1 MNKTLKTILGL
12 GAVILVI
19 ALIST
24 FAFNNNS
31 NSNPTPVAKLET
43 TKVKIGYLAT
53 NNSIPLYVAAE
64 KNYFKEAGLEAELV
78 KFEAP
83 NLFVDAMVGGQIDF
97 SAPSL
102 ATGIMSIVENK
113 TPGKF
118 SIFGANNTDA
128 NNPADVIIVPNDSTA
143 NTFADLKGKT
153 CATLP
158 GPQFKVVFTK
168 LAKDA
173 GLKAAVSGT
182 EGDIYYKEL
191 PVSEF
196 VTALASKAVDC
207 IVGLEPAGT
216 VAVTKGVGKVL
227 SNSPYSAAFGG
238 KWYGGIAVVNNEF
251 KTKNPVTTSKIIQA
265 IDKATAEIQANPILA
280 RQFLPK
286 YLGVPEAVAT
296 NMKVPAF
303 RSSTDLNESD
313 YVGMDN
319 FLSEFQAQG
328 VYPTKPDFRKLKYVK

>member
-1 MNKTLKTILGL
+1 MSNNLKLIIG
-12 GAVILVI
+12 GVAAVIII
-19 ALIST
+19 ALLVT
-24 FAFNNNS
+24 FTSSQA
-31 NSNPTPVAKLET
+31 PTAKLET

-64 KNYFKEAGLEAELV
+64 KNYFKDAGIEAELV

-102 ATGIMSIVENK
+102 ATGIMSIVETK

-118 SIFGANNTDA
+118 KIFGANYTDPS
-128 NNPADVIIVPNDSTA
+128 NPADVVIVPKDSAA

-158 GPQFKVVFTK
+158 GPQFKTIFTK

-173 GLKAAVSGT
+173 GLKAAASGT

-196 VTALASKAVDC
+196 VTALGSKAVDC
-207 IVGLEPAGT
+207 VVGLEPTGT
-216 VAVTKGVGKVL
+216 VAITKGVGKIL
-227 SNSPYSAAFGG
+227 GNSPYSTAFGG
-238 KWYGGIAVVNNEF
+238 KWYGGISTVNTTF
-251 KTKNPVTTSKIIQA
+251 KNTNPVTTKKVVEA
-265 IDKATAEIQANPILA
+265 MDKATVDVQSDPILA

-286 YLGVPEAVAT
+286 YLGVPEAVST

-313 YVGMDN
+313 YVGIDN

-328 VYPTKPDFRKLKYVK
+328 IYTNKPDFRKLGYKVK

>member
-1 MNKTLKTILGL
+1 MSNNLKLIIG
-12 GAVILVI
+12 GVAAIVII
-19 ALIST
+19 ALLVT
-24 FAFNNNS
+24 FTS
-31 NSNPTPVAKLET
+31 SQSPTAKLET

-64 KNYFKEAGLEAELV
+64 KNYFKDAGLEAELV

-83 NLFVDAMVGGQIDF
+83 NLFVDAIVGGQIDF

-102 ATGIMSIVENK
+102 ATGIMSIVETK
-113 TPGKF
+113 TPNKF
-118 SIFGANNTDA
+118 SVFGANYTDV
-128 NNPADVIIVPNDSTA
+128 NNPADVVIVPKDSTA
-143 NTFADLKGKT
+143 NGFVDLKGKT

-191 PVSEF
+191 PVGEF
-196 VTALASKAVDC
+196 VTALGSKAVDC

-216 VAVTKGVGKVL
+216 VAVAKGLGKVL
-227 SNSPYSAAFGG
+227 GNSPYSTAFGG
-238 KWYGGIAVVNNEF
+238 KWYGGISTVNNEF
-251 KTKNPVTTSKIIQA
+251 KTKNPVTTAKVIQA
-265 IDKATAEIQANPILA
+265 LDKATADVQADPILA

-313 YVGMDN
+313 YVGIDN

-328 VYPTKPDFRKLKYVK
+328 VYPAKPDFRKLGYKVK

>member
-19 ALIST
+19 TLIST
-24 FAFNNNS
+24 FALNNNS
-31 NSNPTPVAKLET
+31 NPVAKLET

-53 NNSIPLYVAAE
+53 NNSIPLYIAAE
-64 KNYFKEAGLEAELV
+64 KNYFKEVGLEAELV

-118 SIFGANNTDA
+118 SIFGANYADA
-128 NNPADVIIVPNDSTA
+128 NNPADVVIVPKDSTA
-143 NTFADLKGKT
+143 NTFVDLKGKT

-173 GLKAAVSGT
+173 GLKAAASGT

-196 VTALASKAVDC
+196 VTALGSKAVDC

-216 VAVTKGVGKVL
+216 VATAKGVGKVL
-227 SNSPYSAAFGG
+227 GNSPYSAAFGG
-238 KWYGGIAVVNNEF
+238 KWYGGIAAVNNEF
-251 KTKNPVTTSKIIQA
+251 KSKNPNTTAKVIQA
-265 IDKATAEIQANPILA
+265 LDKATADVQSDPILS

-286 YLGVPEAVAT
+286 YLGVPEAIAT

-313 YVGMDN
+313 YVGIDN

-328 VYPTKPDFRKLKYVK
+328 VYPAKPDFRKIIYKK